1 MEEMRGPVTKL
12 YQFLENELLRRLQY
26 LPVVIKEERISI
38 AHISFAYDNKEMI
51 ELLLKRGA
59 LIVKGKF
66 SKLAEINKKIDD
78 LIAKD
83 KDKLERPVTAFVTF
97 DTQEAFERAVFY
109 FPHPQDEENHEFG
122 FVDPVKEEDKHILE
136 EKLKVRRATEP
147 GNILWEN
154 RHTTGKEIFLRS
166 IGVGIVILIVLALSL
181 TLFTILM
188 ATTTTNQQKYP
199 PAL

>member
-1 MEEMRGPVTKL
+1 
-12 YQFLENELLRRLQY
+12 

-109 FPHPQDEENHEFG
+109 FPHP
-122 FVDPVKEEDKHILE
+122 
-136 EKLKVRRATEP
+136 
-147 GNILWEN
+147 
-154 RHTTGKEIFLRS
+154 
-166 IGVGIVILIVLALSL
+166 
-181 TLFTILM
+181 
-188 ATTTTNQQKYP
+188 
-199 PAL
+199 